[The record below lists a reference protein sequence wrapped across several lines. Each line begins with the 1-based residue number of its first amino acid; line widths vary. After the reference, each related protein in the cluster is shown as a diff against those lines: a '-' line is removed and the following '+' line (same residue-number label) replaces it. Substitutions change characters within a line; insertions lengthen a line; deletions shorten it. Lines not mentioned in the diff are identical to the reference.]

1 MAVSLVKKAAE
12 RNIILFKINI
22 NWLALVELS
31 KSYIPSYN
39 DLQIYFILLDSI
51 FSNSVKVVKHDK
63 KGRVK
68 RTMLKAK

>member
-1 MAVSLVKKAAE
+1 MVVSLVKKAAE
-12 RNIILFKINI
+12 RKIILFKINI

-39 DLQIYFILLDSI
+39 DLETYFILLDSI
-51 FSNSVKVVKHDK
+51 FSYSVKVVKHEK
-63 KGRVK
+63 KGRAK